1 MFNEDREGNDSFYDE
16 LYLWVR
22 PSEDNLHFIKE
33 QTVNAGCCQL
43 VSIGCGSGLLEWL
56 IHTATGLEVT
66 GIEVDRSWW
75 ESSCAPPVFLPLM
88 YADEEHGSDITTNK
102 NAALL
107 FCYFNNGSAF
117 SEYIRQYEGNCFIV
131 IGPGEGRGTHTHPAP
146 FNVILESESAWKM
159 EAFQEVQHTKDFI
172 AVYVKSQSLK

>member
-1 MFNEDREGNDSFYDE
+1 M
-16 LYLWVR
+16 
-22 PSEDNLHFIKE
+22 
-33 QTVNAGCCQL
+33 
-43 VSIGCGSGLLEWL
+43 
-56 IHTATGLEVT
+56 T

-75 ESSCAPPVFLPLM
+75 ESSYAPPVFLPLI
-88 YADEEHGSDITTNK
+88 YADEEHGSDITTDK

-107 FCYFNNGSAF
+107 FCYFNNGTAF
-117 SEYIRQYEGNCFIV
+117 SEYIRKYEGNCFIV

-146 FNVILESESAWKM
+146 FNITPESDSVWKM

>member
-1 MFNEDREGNDSFYDE
+1 MCP
-16 LYLWVR
+16 LLW
-22 PSEDNLHFIKE
+22 
-33 QTVNAGCCQL
+33 
-43 VSIGCGSGLLEWL
+43 LLSS
-56 IHTATGLEVT
+56 GLEVT

-75 ESSCAPPVFLPLM
+75 ESSYAPRVFLPLI
-88 YADEEHGSDITTNK
+88 YADEEHGSDITTDK

-107 FCYFNNGSAF
+107 FCYFNNGTAF

-146 FNVILESESAWKM
+146 FNITPESDSVWKM